1 MTAKE
6 QIIKEVYENPVS
18 GYGSIKDSFQ
28 QAIKKDASITYDDVN
43 KYLNKLQHRQT
54 QFTYKKF
61 NSFISKHPLYDFEI
75 DLIDLTD
82 EATTHRGIRYGLTAI
97 DTFTKIAHVVP
108 IKTKT
113 PTDVVKAMEDV
124 IKTMGVPTQIMTDG
138 EGAFNSS
145 EYMIFKN
152 EHRIKHQITVSSAHM
167 IERFN
172 RTFKEQL
179 QTRLDAMNLSRDKW
193 LGQIKF
199 IVDKYNNSNHRTIGM
214 TPNQAKIPANELL
227 VKFNINEHSRMD
239 RKYPELLVGSNVRAL
254 LRKDTK
260 TKGYFPKWSIDVYN
274 VLFIKDGDYI
284 INDTKRK
291 VYMRHELLK
300 V

>member
-1 MTAKE
+1 M
-6 QIIKEVYENPVS
+6 
-18 GYGSIKDSFQ
+18 
-28 QAIKKDASITYDDVN
+28 
-43 KYLNKLQHRQT
+43 
-54 QFTYKKF
+54 
-61 NSFISKHPLYDFEI
+61 KHE
-75 DLIDLTD
+75 
-82 EATTHRGIRYGLTAI
+82 
-97 DTFTKIAHVVP
+97 
-108 IKTKT
+108 
-113 PTDVVKAMEDV
+113 
-124 IKTMGVPTQIMTDG
+124 
-138 EGAFNSS
+138 
-145 EYMIFKN
+145 
-152 EHRIKHQITVSSAHM
+152 ITVSSAHM

-172 RTFKEQL
+172 RTFKEKI

-199 IVDKYNNSNHRTIGM
+199 IVDKYNSSNHRTIGM

-227 VKFNINEHSRMD
+227 VKFNIHEHSRMD

-260 TKGYFPKWSIDVYN
+260 TKGYFPKWSPTVYK

-291 VYMRHELLK
+291 VYMRFELLK

>member
-1 MTAKE
+1 
-6 QIIKEVYENPVS
+6 
-18 GYGSIKDSFQ
+18 
-28 QAIKKDASITYDDVN
+28 
-43 KYLNKLQHRQT
+43 
-54 QFTYKKF
+54 
-61 NSFISKHPLYDFEI
+61 
-75 DLIDLTD
+75 
-82 EATTHRGIRYGLTAI
+82 
-97 DTFTKIAHVVP
+97 
-108 IKTKT
+108 
-113 PTDVVKAMEDV
+113 
-124 IKTMGVPTQIMTDG
+124 
-138 EGAFNSS
+138 
-145 EYMIFKN
+145 
-152 EHRIKHQITVSSAHM
+152 M

-172 RTFKEQL
+172 RTFKEKL

-199 IVDKYNNSNHRTIGM
+199 IVDKYNNSKHRTIGM

-260 TKGYFPKWSIDVYN
+260 TKGYLPKWSPTVYK

>member
-1 MTAKE
+1 M
-6 QIIKEVYENPVS
+6 
-18 GYGSIKDSFQ
+18 
-28 QAIKKDASITYDDVN
+28 
-43 KYLNKLQHRQT
+43 NKLQHRQT

-75 DLIDLTD
+75 DLIDLTE
-82 EATTHRGIRYGLTAI
+82 EATKHKGIRYGLTAI
-97 DTFTKIAHVVP
+97 DTFTKIAHLVP

-124 IKTMGVPTQIMTDG
+124 IKTMGVPTQILTDG

-152 EHRIKHQITVSSAHM
+152 KHKIKHKITVSSAHT

-193 LGQIKF
+193 LGQIKH
-199 IVDKYNNSNHRTIGM
+199 IIDKYNNSYRRVIGM
-214 TPNQAKIPANELL
+214 TPNQAKIPENELL

-239 RKYPELLVGSNVRAL
+239 RKYPKLDVGSNVRAL

-260 TKGYFPKWSIDVYN
+260 TKGYFPKWSIEVYK
-274 VLFIKDGDYI
+274 VLVIKDGDYI